1 MRFRGYL
8 FFISMLF
15 FVLFST
21 SFVCASEITQDNTSK
36 IIALSDDVGS
46 VDYGQ
51 SCSIN
56 SNSVDQSSDS
66 ILGLTNNGQN
76 TNEFENDSTYNEEPE
91 QLRLSINEEPILGA
105 YDMHLS
111 GGEVSAIRDAILNIS
126 ARGGGTLY
134 LDGGTYTG
142 TSKILA
148 GSYEEGDGNDD
159 PSSRPDKVYISNVRI
174 YGGYQLGDGLMANVG
189 DGWDYALTFGVK
201 NSKSSLI
208 PASNN
213 TRRGY
218 YSNYG
223 CILTNITIENLNTTR
238 VVNFVSGSLTN
249 CTINNCISKNQF
261 MGMEG
266 CYWDNTP
273 IPVKNCNFTN
283 CHQTNPGEDY
293 VKDGSGQLGAV
304 FGVAMENCNFVNTS
318 SAQHGGALCIA
329 DESEW
334 GSGAVASKLKNCNFI
349 NVTSRWFAIYIH
361 GNFSSSFGWIDEPEI
376 IDGCYFLN
384 CTGTGEYSGA
394 IGISHD
400 NLIVRNSEFINC
412 SGGQGAAIMVG
423 GLDGDHDGFSGRN
436 YKGNNVTLE
445 NCIFTDNFATLD
457 KTSSHCNGIYRWD
470 KGDKDPTK
478 YEYYSKR
485 GEDDYYRNDTGDYYR
500 KHPDRTFVPSG
511 NAGAV
516 FVEGNDTKIINCTFN
531 RNEAESGSGAAI
543 YITGQRTIV
552 NNSKFYDHEAV
563 NGTVFIKG
571 NNASFFNN
579 TFINNIATN
588 GASIYVVGAN
598 ATILNSTF
606 KENEADYGAGIYIIG
621 NNVSVSG
628 SNFEE
633 NFAYL
638 SGAGIFIEGSDASVS
653 NSNFTGNNAT
663 FYGAGIHI
671 EGSNTTVSKSNFT
684 DNDASFGAG
693 AYIKGNDSKFY
704 ASNFTDN
711 NAALGAGAFIEGN
724 RVIFSNNNIFDHN
737 NAVSGAGVYVD
748 GQNTKIENSNFT
760 YNNATNGAGAYV
772 DGQNT
777 QVLNNIFDHNN
788 VTHQGG
794 AIYIDGSQSH
804 FIGNNF
810 TYNEAIP
817 HDASEFSGLGGAIF
831 VIGDNTVT
839 RNNDFEHNKARNGSA
854 IYSTGTNFKL
864 ENDVFRE
871 NQAWS
876 YLLVTLAEPE
886 VSYFNTNDVRIEVVH
901 VGGDNMVNAIHNNAS
916 FNQIGLKN
924 VTYIHSSG
932 KTYRTNETRFE
943 QPVDGVEYSK
953 GGTLLYQDD
962 REYLQNITINVNYE
976 GVNNTYN
983 LHSAMPGYAG
993 IFSNKP
999 CNRGNGENDIV
1010 FNDSFLT
1017 NLYGGVYVTLPKE
1030 DLIVGDYK
1038 VTAAHPEDWNY
1049 KEITNTTR
1057 FRILPNVDL
1066 SVNKNSDKFEYFD
1079 DDIAIWII
1087 MVSNANN
1094 ASNASD
1100 VVIDDLLPSEFEFIN
1115 YTATLGSYNNHAG
1128 KWTIPLLA
1136 NGTTATLTIYSLVE
1150 SNVERMNHFVHI
1162 DSNEQNV
1169 ILDVQRV
1176 SDKDSYLENDDAI
1189 WIITVTNNGPVAAH
1203 NVNVTHLFPFEFEFR
1218 EVTQITAGVYHSGV
1232 ATGEWYIDS
1241 IESGQTVTLTLN
1253 TKATN
1258 NATVITNLIAAD
1270 YKEKHLNLT
1279 VSKASDKEEY
1289 LADHIAEFT
1298 IKITNNQGCTA
1309 TNVVLSDILQ
1319 PEFEFNGTYTADKGD
1334 YDPVTNKWTI
1344 PVMDEGTTATLIIY
1358 SHTIIL
1364 KGNVTNY
1371 AEVICNEHEWDYTNN
1386 VANRTVEVVSLP
1398 IPIKS
1403 VDNITPDYNDY
1414 VEYNLT
1420 IYNIGNTTYKKNL
1433 TVTDTLPDGLDF
1445 IDFVNIIGADIVNQ
1459 TNSSGS
1465 SVEYI
1470 IDGRKVI
1477 WILTNIA
1484 NKTSAVITVKLKLN
1498 GYGNLITNTT
1508 VINSIYNLANNTEL
1522 INKLIDLTNNA
1533 TFMKKLLDETG
1544 NSAFIRSLVNLTN
1557 AGATFNKLIELVNN
1571 DTYVKAI
1578 GDLTNE
1584 TMRNELINLTK
1595 NSVGLNYIGN
1605 LTNSLT
1611 ITGPNGTNITDT
1623 STVYPRL
1630 VADLE
1635 IIKLSINRT
1644 ARYGDVIYWNI
1655 TIVNHGPNDAI
1666 NVTVCDIIPDGL
1678 IAVEV
1683 NGTCIGTF
1691 DSDNLTWSGF
1701 DLASG
1706 ANATLVIKTTV
1717 NTTNTTLVNKVNV
1730 TSDIYDPDLSNNNA
1744 SNSTVIPPEADLEV
1758 IKVALNETARF
1769 GDYIYWNVTVVNHG
1783 PDDAINV
1790 EVRDAIPEGLIE
1802 VSAVGDYIGRFD
1814 DIKRIWSDFNLA
1826 NGTNTTLVIRT
1837 KVNAT
1842 NTTLVN
1848 KVNVSSDTYDPN
1860 MTNNNAS
1867 NSTVIPPEAD
1877 LKIVKSVVNT
1887 GAHKGD
1893 FIYWTITVTNNG
1905 PDAAINVVV
1914 DDVIPKELIDVYVIY
1929 NSGGEFVN
1937 NVWSGFNLTKNGQA
1951 ILTIRTTVNAT
1962 NVTVVNRVNVSSD
1975 IYDPDLSNNN
1985 ASNSTFIPPE
1995 ADLEVIK
2002 VVLNDTARYGDY
2014 IYWNVTVVNHGPD
2027 AAVNVVVDD
2036 VIPEGLIDVSAVKG
2050 YIGSFDSVNYVW
2062 SGFDLVSGANA
2073 TIIIRTKVNATNT
2086 TLVNGVNTSSD
2097 TYDPDMSNNDD
2108 SDSIVIL
2115 PEADL
2120 EIIRSVRNDGA
2131 HKGDFIYWTVTVVN
2145 HGSNA
2150 AINVVVDDVI
2160 PKELIDVTFIMASAG
2175 DFANNVWSGF
2185 NLTNGGSAVLVI
2197 GTRVNATNVTV
2208 VNRVNVSS
2216 DIYDPDL
2223 SNNNASNSTFIPPEA
2238 DLEVI
2243 KVALNDTARF
2253 GDYIYWNVTVVNHGP
2268 DAAVNVV
2275 VDDVIPAGMIDVVVI
2290 SKSAGIFDSDAGVWT
2305 GFSLVSGANATLII
2319 RTKVDTTNDTLVN
2332 RVNVSSDTYDPNMT
2346 NNNVSNST
2354 VIPPEADLEINKTVT
2369 NNGAHKGDFIYW
2381 TVTVVNHGPD
2391 AAVNV
2396 VVDDVIPKEL
2406 VDVVVDSISVGEFKN
2421 NVWSGFNL
2429 TKDGKAV
2436 LVIRTTVNV
2445 TNVTVV
2451 NRVNVSSDIYDPD
2464 LSNNDA
2470 SNSTFIPPEADL
2482 EVIKVALN
2490 DTTRFGDYI
2499 YWNVTVVNH
2508 GPDAAVNVVVDDVIP
2523 AGLIDV
2529 VVISKSAG
2537 IFDSDAGVWTGFSLV
2552 SGANA
2557 TLIIR
2562 TKVDTTNATIVNRV
2576 NVSSDTYDPDMS
2588 NNNASNSTVI
2598 PPEADLE
2605 IAKFVYN
2612 NGAHK
2617 GDVISWAIL
2626 VVNHGSD
2633 AAINVVVDDVIPK
2646 ELINVTIA
2654 YIGAGKFENNV
2665 WSGFNLSSNGFAIL
2679 VINTTVDAT
2688 NVTVV
2693 NRVNVSSDIYDPDL
2707 SNNNASNSTVIPPE
2721 ADLEV
2726 IKVALNDTARYGDYI
2741 YWNVTVVNHG
2751 PDAAVNVVVDDVIPK
2766 ELVDVVVI
2774 SKSAGI
2780 FDSDAGVWTGFSLAS
2795 GASATLIIRTKVNA
2809 TNTTLVN
2816 RVNVSSD
2823 TYDPN
2828 MTNNNASNST
2838 IIPPEADLEI
2848 AKGVI
2853 NYGAHKGDVI
2863 SWVIVVYN
2871 HGSDAAVN
2879 VVVNDVIPKELTNVT
2894 VSIIT
2899 DGVFE
2904 NNVWSGFD
2912 LNSTEFAVLVFE
2924 TRVNTTNATIVNKVN
2939 VSSDTYDPD
2948 LSNNDASNS
2957 TVIPPEADLEVIK
2970 VALNDT
2976 ARYGDYIYWNVT
2988 VVNNGPD
2995 AAVNVVVD
3003 DIIPEGLI
3011 DVSAVKGYIGSFDN
3025 IKYVWSGFSL
3035 ASGASASLII
3045 RTKVDTTN
3053 DTIVNR
3059 VNVSSDTY
3067 DSDMS
3072 NNNASNSTVIPPEA
3086 DLEINKYIIN
3096 ETAHKGDVISW
3107 AIVVTNHG
3115 PNAAVNVTVID
3126 FLLSELTDVDVY
3138 LISNGTFSNG
3148 VWSGFDLNSGEFAVL
3163 IFDTTI
3169 NATNTT
3175 IVNDVVVN
3183 SDIYDP
3189 DLSNNNASNSTVIP
3203 PEADLEITKVALND
3217 TARYGDYIYWNV
3229 TVVNHGPDAA
3239 LNVVVDDIIPEGLID
3254 VSAVKGYIGSF
3265 DNIKYVWSGF
3275 SLASGASASLII
3287 RTKVDTTNDTIVNR
3301 VNVSSDTYDPDLSN
3315 NNASNSTVIQS
3326 GADLSIG
3333 KYVLNEDVHKGDFIY
3348 WAIVVTNN
3356 GPDAAVNV
3364 TVIDFLP
3371 SELIDVDV
3379 YVISHG
3385 SFSNGIWSGFD
3396 LNSTEFAVL
3405 VLKTRVNTTN
3415 ATIVNDVVVSSDTY
3429 DPDMSNN
3436 NASNSTVIPPEA
3448 DLAIVKVA
3456 LNETAHKGDY
3466 VYWTIVVTNNGP
3478 DEAANVVVNDVI
3490 PEGLIDVAVVSKS
3503 AGIFD
3508 SDAGVWSGFSL
3519 AGSANATLVI
3529 RTKVNATNTTLVN
3542 RVNVSSD
3549 TYDSDTTNNNASNST
3564 VIPPEAD
3571 LEINKYIINET
3582 AHKGDFIYWT
3592 IVVTNHGPD
3601 VAVNVVVIDFLPSE
3615 LTDISVFNITHGS
3628 FSNGVWSGFDLN
3640 SDDIAVLVLKTRV
3653 NATNVTI
3660 VNDVVVDSDTYDP
3673 DMSNNNASNSTV
3685 IPPEADLEIIK
3696 IALNET
3702 ARYGDY
3708 VYWNITVVNHGSDV
3722 AMNVEVRDIIP
3733 GGLIEVEAVGTGYIG
3748 TFDNKKYAWFG
3759 FSLASGTSATL
3770 MIRAKVN
3777 ITNTTL
3783 VNKVTVSSD
3792 TYDPDMS
3799 NNNASNSTFITTM
3812 ADLSIV
3818 KLVSNET
3825 AHKGDIVYWTIV
3837 VTNNGPDE
3845 AVNVLVSDLVP
3856 GELVV
3861 VGSSVTDGVYGDGF
3875 WTGFSIASG
3884 ASATL
3889 IIETRVNATN
3899 VTIVNNVVVVS
3910 DTYDPDMG
3918 DNNASNSTVIPPE
3931 ADLVISKIVSDTSA
3945 VKGDIIEW
3953 TIIVI
3958 NNGEDT
3964 AVNAVVND
3972 KLPDGLIYISDDSK
3986 GAYNPATG
3994 VWTIGDLNKGES
4006 AILTIVTKVDT
4017 TNKLIVNIANVSSET
4032 YDPNKENNIGK
4043 NSTFVSSEVDLAL
4056 TIEPDVTKV
4065 TVGDNVVF
4073 TVTVVNNGPD
4083 TAINTCAYINL
4094 PYGLDLLG
4102 FEPSVGIFN
4111 PVSRIWYIGDLASG
4125 EKVTMLLK
4133 TKASISGI
4141 LFVDAFAL
4149 SDCHENDYSNNND
4162 TAVVEVVEPVN
4173 PEPGNNTN
4181 PESPEDIPESSTMSA
4196 AGNPLVMILLSLF
4209 AIAGISLRRKN

>member
-1 MRFRGYL
+1 
-8 FFISMLF
+8 
-15 FVLFST
+15 
-21 SFVCASEITQDNTSK
+21 
-36 IIALSDDVGS
+36 
-46 VDYGQ
+46 
-51 SCSIN
+51 
-56 SNSVDQSSDS
+56 
-66 ILGLTNNGQN
+66 
-76 TNEFENDSTYNEEPE
+76 
-91 QLRLSINEEPILGA
+91 
-105 YDMHLS
+105 
-111 GGEVSAIRDAILNIS
+111 
-126 ARGGGTLY
+126 
-134 LDGGTYTG
+134 
-142 TSKILA
+142 
-148 GSYEEGDGNDD
+148 
-159 PSSRPDKVYISNVRI
+159 
-174 YGGYQLGDGLMANVG
+174 
-189 DGWDYALTFGVK
+189 
-201 NSKSSLI
+201 
-208 PASNN
+208 
-213 TRRGY
+213 
-218 YSNYG
+218 
-223 CILTNITIENLNTTR
+223 
-238 VVNFVSGSLTN
+238 
-249 CTINNCISKNQF
+249 
-261 MGMEG
+261 
-266 CYWDNTP
+266 
-273 IPVKNCNFTN
+273 
-283 CHQTNPGEDY
+283 
-293 VKDGSGQLGAV
+293 
-304 FGVAMENCNFVNTS
+304 
-318 SAQHGGALCIA
+318 
-329 DESEW
+329 
-334 GSGAVASKLKNCNFI
+334 
-349 NVTSRWFAIYIH
+349 
-361 GNFSSSFGWIDEPEI
+361 
-376 IDGCYFLN
+376 
-384 CTGTGEYSGA
+384 
-394 IGISHD
+394 
-400 NLIVRNSEFINC
+400 
-412 SGGQGAAIMVG
+412 
-423 GLDGDHDGFSGRN
+423 
-436 YKGNNVTLE
+436 
-445 NCIFTDNFATLD
+445 
-457 KTSSHCNGIYRWD
+457 
-470 KGDKDPTK
+470 
-478 YEYYSKR
+478 
-485 GEDDYYRNDTGDYYR
+485 
-500 KHPDRTFVPSG
+500 
-511 NAGAV
+511 
-516 FVEGNDTKIINCTFN
+516 
-531 RNEAESGSGAAI
+531 
-543 YITGQRTIV
+543 
-552 NNSKFYDHEAV
+552 
-563 NGTVFIKG
+563 
-571 NNASFFNN
+571 
-579 TFINNIATN
+579 
-588 GASIYVVGAN
+588 
-598 ATILNSTF
+598 
-606 KENEADYGAGIYIIG
+606 
-621 NNVSVSG
+621 
-628 SNFEE
+628 
-633 NFAYL
+633 
-638 SGAGIFIEGSDASVS
+638 
-653 NSNFTGNNAT
+653 
-663 FYGAGIHI
+663 
-671 EGSNTTVSKSNFT
+671 
-684 DNDASFGAG
+684 
-693 AYIKGNDSKFY
+693 
-704 ASNFTDN
+704 
-711 NAALGAGAFIEGN
+711 
-724 RVIFSNNNIFDHN
+724 
-737 NAVSGAGVYVD
+737 
-748 GQNTKIENSNFT
+748 
-760 YNNATNGAGAYV
+760 
-772 DGQNT
+772 
-777 QVLNNIFDHNN
+777 
-788 VTHQGG
+788 
-794 AIYIDGSQSH
+794 
-804 FIGNNF
+804 
-810 TYNEAIP
+810 
-817 HDASEFSGLGGAIF
+817 
-831 VIGDNTVT
+831 
-839 RNNDFEHNKARNGSA
+839 
-854 IYSTGTNFKL
+854 
-864 ENDVFRE
+864 
-871 NQAWS
+871 
-876 YLLVTLAEPE
+876 
-886 VSYFNTNDVRIEVVH
+886 
-901 VGGDNMVNAIHNNAS
+901 
-916 FNQIGLKN
+916 
-924 VTYIHSSG
+924 
-932 KTYRTNETRFE
+932 
-943 QPVDGVEYSK
+943 
-953 GGTLLYQDD
+953 
-962 REYLQNITINVNYE
+962 
-976 GVNNTYN
+976 
-983 LHSAMPGYAG
+983 MP
-993 IFSNKP
+993 
-999 CNRGNGENDIV
+999 
-1010 FNDSFLT
+1010 
-1017 NLYGGVYVTLPKE
+1017 
-1030 DLIVGDYK
+1030 
-1038 VTAAHPEDWNY
+1038 
-1049 KEITNTTR
+1049 
-1057 FRILPNVDL
+1057 
-1066 SVNKNSDKFEYFD
+1066 
-1079 DDIAIWII
+1079 
-1087 MVSNANN
+1087 
-1094 ASNASD
+1094 
-1100 VVIDDLLPSEFEFIN
+1100 
-1115 YTATLGSYNNHAG
+1115 
-1128 KWTIPLLA
+1128 
-1136 NGTTATLTIYSLVE
+1136 
-1150 SNVERMNHFVHI
+1150 
-1162 DSNEQNV
+1162 
-1169 ILDVQRV
+1169 
-1176 SDKDSYLENDDAI
+1176 
-1189 WIITVTNNGPVAAH
+1189 
-1203 NVNVTHLFPFEFEFR
+1203 
-1218 EVTQITAGVYHSGV
+1218 
-1232 ATGEWYIDS
+1232 
-1241 IESGQTVTLTLN
+1241 
-1253 TKATN
+1253 
-1258 NATVITNLIAAD
+1258 
-1270 YKEKHLNLT
+1270 
-1279 VSKASDKEEY
+1279 
-1289 LADHIAEFT
+1289 
-1298 IKITNNQGCTA
+1298 
-1309 TNVVLSDILQ
+1309 
-1319 PEFEFNGTYTADKGD
+1319 
-1334 YDPVTNKWTI
+1334 
-1344 PVMDEGTTATLIIY
+1344 
-1358 SHTIIL
+1358 
-1364 KGNVTNY
+1364 
-1371 AEVICNEHEWDYTNN
+1371 
-1386 VANRTVEVVSLP
+1386 
-1398 IPIKS
+1398 
-1403 VDNITPDYNDY
+1403 
-1414 VEYNLT
+1414 
-1420 IYNIGNTTYKKNL
+1420 
-1433 TVTDTLPDGLDF
+1433 
-1445 IDFVNIIGADIVNQ
+1445 
-1459 TNSSGS
+1459 
-1465 SVEYI
+1465 
-1470 IDGRKVI
+1470 
-1477 WILTNIA
+1477 
-1484 NKTSAVITVKLKLN
+1484 
-1498 GYGNLITNTT
+1498 LITNTT

-2108 SDSIVIL
+2108 SDSIVIP

-2120 EIIRSVRNDGA
+2120 EIIKSVRNDGA

-2197 GTRVNATNVTV
+2197 GTKVNATNVTV

-2275 VDDVIPAGMIDVVVI
+2275 VDDVIPAGLIDVVVI

-2305 GFSLVSGANATLII
+2305 GFSLVRGANATLII

-2332 RVNVSSDTYDPNMT
+2332 RVNVSSDTYDP
-2346 NNNVSNST
+2346 
-2354 VIPPEADLEINKTVT
+2354 
-2369 NNGAHKGDFIYW
+2369 
-2381 TVTVVNHGPD
+2381 
-2391 AAVNV
+2391 
-2396 VVDDVIPKEL
+2396 
-2406 VDVVVDSISVGEFKN
+2406 
-2421 NVWSGFNL
+2421 
-2429 TKDGKAV
+2429 
-2436 LVIRTTVNV
+2436 
-2445 TNVTVV
+2445 
-2451 NRVNVSSDIYDPD
+2451 
-2464 LSNNDA
+2464 
-2470 SNSTFIPPEADL
+2470 
-2482 EVIKVALN
+2482 
-2490 DTTRFGDYI
+2490 
-2499 YWNVTVVNH
+2499 
-2508 GPDAAVNVVVDDVIP
+2508 
-2523 AGLIDV
+2523 
-2529 VVISKSAG
+2529 
-2537 IFDSDAGVWTGFSLV
+2537 
-2552 SGANA
+2552 
-2557 TLIIR
+2557 
-2562 TKVDTTNATIVNRV
+2562 
-2576 NVSSDTYDPDMS
+2576 DMS
-2588 NNNASNSTVI
+2588 NNN
-2598 PPEADLE
+2598 
-2605 IAKFVYN
+2605 
-2612 NGAHK
+2612 
-2617 GDVISWAIL
+2617 
-2626 VVNHGSD
+2626 
-2633 AAINVVVDDVIPK
+2633 
-2646 ELINVTIA
+2646 
-2654 YIGAGKFENNV
+2654 
-2665 WSGFNLSSNGFAIL
+2665 
-2679 VINTTVDAT
+2679 
-2688 NVTVV
+2688 
-2693 NRVNVSSDIYDPDL
+2693 
-2707 SNNNASNSTVIPPE
+2707 
-2721 ADLEV
+2721 
-2726 IKVALNDTARYGDYI
+2726 
-2741 YWNVTVVNHG
+2741 
-2751 PDAAVNVVVDDVIPK
+2751 
-2766 ELVDVVVI
+2766 
-2774 SKSAGI
+2774 
-2780 FDSDAGVWTGFSLAS
+2780 
-2795 GASATLIIRTKVNA
+2795 
-2809 TNTTLVN
+2809 
-2816 RVNVSSD
+2816 
-2823 TYDPN
+2823 
-2828 MTNNNASNST
+2828 
-2838 IIPPEADLEI
+2838 
-2848 AKGVI
+2848 
-2853 NYGAHKGDVI
+2853 
-2863 SWVIVVYN
+2863 
-2871 HGSDAAVN
+2871 
-2879 VVVNDVIPKELTNVT
+2879 
-2894 VSIIT
+2894 
-2899 DGVFE
+2899 
-2904 NNVWSGFD
+2904 
-2912 LNSTEFAVLVFE
+2912 
-2924 TRVNTTNATIVNKVN
+2924 
-2939 VSSDTYDPD
+2939 
-2948 LSNNDASNS
+2948 ASNS

-3189 DLSNNNASNSTVIP
+3189 DLSNNNASNSNVIP

-3436 NASNSTVIPPEA
+3436 NAFNSTVIPPEA

-3529 RTKVNATNTTLVN
+3529 RTKVNATNTPLVN

-3592 IVVTNHGPD
+3592 IVVINHGPD

-3673 DMSNNNASNSTV
+3673 DMGDNNASNSTV

-3708 VYWNITVVNHGSDV
+3708 VYWNITVVNHGPDV